1 MIGRL
6 RFFPRRDIFADDAQG
21 RRRPFLM
28 AAALVAGCLTSAS
41 AQDASHHGGAAV
53 APPVAALAT
62 SNGEAAYLAEN
73 DTAMSKMMN
82 DMTVKPTGDVDRDFV
97 AMMVPH
103 HQGAIDM
110 AVAVLR
116 YGRNEKIRRLAQEII
131 VTQQEEIA
139 AMRLAL
145 DEPLPPAISSPTQ
158 VPPIQVSPIQVS
170 PIQVSP
176 TQVAPPAPEPHA
188 GGDHPMHMHQ
198 EH

>member
-1 MIGRL
+1 MEESMTGGK
-6 RFFPRRDIFADDAQG
+6 RFFRRRDAFAGDAQAKD
-21 RRRPFLM
+21 RRGAIAVAITLAVGCV
-28 AAALVAGCLTSAS
+28 AAASAH
-41 AQDASHHGGAAV
+41 DASHHHAPAV
-53 APPVAALAT
+53 SSPIAPPAT
-62 SNGEAAYLAEN
+62 SSGEAAYLAEN
-73 DTAMSKMMN
+73 DAAMSKMMN

-116 YGRNEKIRRLAQEII
+116 HGSNEKIRRLAQEII

-145 DEPLPPAISSPTQ
+145 GEPLPPAISSPTQ
-158 VPPIQVSPIQVS
+158 A
-170 PIQVSP
+170 
-176 TQVAPPAPEPHA
+176 APANAPMNM
-188 GGDHPMHMHQ
+188 DQ